1 MSDQELVSVT
11 EFSSPDAGSLS
22 GGAGASYIGRSPLGP
37 IADADAP
44 GVKRLAP
51 VGLAL
56 LGVLFATAFASR
68 AEDWTPIA
76 LVPVLLAVAVLG
88 DRYELESATGVR
100 VVGSLPAHVLAAVL
114 LGPAPAALIAMAAT
128 LLEQV
133 WHKASPWRILVNVTI
148 YGTFPLIVGLGV
160 RAVEDGVDETGFLLV
175 SAFAFIAASALN
187 FALAAVAL
195 RVYMGAALVA
205 SFRATYL
212 PVFSAHLAHAVLTAG
227 IVYLY
232 MRLGVTAIALAGL
245 LLVTYQR
252 LLRDLL
258 RSQANA
264 EAAEQHSRRLARIQF
279 GVVRAMLDSVH
290 ARDRMTAR
298 HSAAV
303 ARYSRC
309 IARKAGFCERD
320 QELVHIA
327 ALLHDVGKFIFTDA
341 IFWSAGRL
349 SDDQWQLVKRHPEQG
364 AEIVG
369 KLDGYGDVA
378 EIIRY
383 HHERLDGT
391 GYPRGL
397 RGEEI
402 PALSRMIAVADTF
415 DVMTARDSYRAPV
428 TAEEAVAEMRRVAGT
443 QLDARFVDLFVEIL
457 EEEELG
463 FRHGDDADFEA
474 ELDFERR
481 VRDYAAP
488 RSGGLSAGARAAIAT
503 A

>member
-1 MSDQELVSVT
+1 MPL
-11 EFSSPDAGSLS
+11 A
-22 GGAGASYIGRSPLGP
+22 RSPLVP
-37 IADADAP
+37 A
-44 GVKRLAP
+44 
-51 VGLAL
+51 LAL
-56 LGVLFATAFASR
+56 GGVSVVVAATSR
-68 AEDWTPIA
+68 SEDWTPLL
-76 LVPVLLAVAVLG
+76 LVPLLFAMAVLG
-88 DRYELESATGVR
+88 DRYVVESTSRIR
-100 VVGSLPAHVLAAVL
+100 VVGSLPAFVLAAVL
-114 LGPAPAALIAMAAT
+114 LGPAPAACIGVAAT
-128 LLEQV
+128 AVELAIHRPPLL
-133 WHKASPWRILVNVTI
+133 RIVVNLLV
-148 YGTFPLIVGLGV
+148 YATFPFVVGLLV
-160 RAVEDGVDETGFLLV
+160 RAATHEPLPAGQFGLVVVGAFVLSGFV
-175 SAFAFIAASALN
+175 N
-187 FALAAVAL
+187 FALVALAARVYEGREVAPAFRSTYLPIVSSQLAHGLLTAAVA
-195 RVYMGAALVA
+195 
-205 SFRATYL
+205 
-212 PVFSAHLAHAVLTAG
+212 
-227 IVYLY
+227 YLY
-232 MRLGVTAIALAGL
+232 AELGVVAIALAGL

-264 EAAEQHSRRLARIQF
+264 EAAEEHSRRLARIQF

-488 RSGGLSAGARAAIAT
+488 RSGGVSAGARAAIAT